1 MLMRFINR
9 LLVVSLPILITFHF
23 SSQTHSIR
31 FNSLGIN
38 EGLSQSTINCII
50 QDHKGYMWVGT
61 QDGLNKYDGYK
72 VIQYKSKLKD
82 KSSLANAFITALYED
97 KNGGLWIGTQTGGL
111 NFKEKN
117 TENFKHIQ
125 LKGRLTNSLITKII
139 GDSQGKLWVGTEKY
153 GLISYNLSDESYEIF
168 NVTNGLS
175 SNNIADIIFYKGKL
189 LIATKDKGLC
199 LLNSETKQ
207 IELLDKW
214 NQSLNDLGINCF
226 HYSNDSIL
234 YIGTNKGVDFIK
246 DNIVTNLSTDL
257 NQFSIQTIYSHDI
270 SNIWIGTYG
279 AGMIQYEQHE
289 GEYFLNNY
297 KHNNYELTSISSDII
312 NVIYKDITGSLFIGT
327 QDGLSYFDPIKQS
340 FKHYTYV
347 FGSKESMID
356 KNSWGIFDQG
366 DSVLWIGNRKGV
378 TRVHKRTNIFH
389 NYPFTENIYK
399 YPNEYDVYDI
409 KIDDQNRIWTATNGG
424 LYLLNVADDLQSAK
438 YQKVNYRESV
448 SAMDD
453 DVVHDLELD
462 DKNRLW
468 LGCKEGLGVLNL
480 ASLDAMFL
488 KNGTYGIDKMPEGS
502 CRRVYSDS
510 KGKIWLGFEGS
521 GLSIMSIDTI
531 DNQPIFSFK
540 NFISDDNKNT
550 ISKNTILSILEG
562 EDGVFWIGT
571 YGGGLNKFDTKTG
584 IFKHYT
590 EEDGLSNNAIY
601 GILNDAEGNLWI
613 STNFGIS
620 VFDTK
625 KEQFKIFTESDG
637 LIGNEFNNGAFY
649 KSNAGELFFGGIQ
662 GVNSFYPKEI
672 RKNKIPPKVIITDIE
687 FLNNNAY
694 EALPEFSDPNSMDE
708 ILLNYRQNNFM
719 FHFSALHY
727 THAKG
732 NKYEI
737 HLEGLYDKPLL
748 LEEVNQISY
757 SNLAP
762 GEYTFKVRA
771 SNNDGVW
778 SDWKKIHIVIQSPF
792 WQKWRFIALLIAASI
807 LVFWGFYLLRLRAIK
822 RQKRRLAFLVEKRTK
837 TVTKQKEQIEKQ
849 KIYIEKERNKAEE
862 LLLNILPAETAEELK
877 NKGKARTRQYRMA
890 TVLFTDIKDFSK
902 ITETMKPVDLVKSL
916 DNLFRHFDKIIEKH
930 QIEKIKTIGDA
941 YMAAGGVPLRDKE
954 NPINCVLAALEI
966 QQFMKELKEE
976 SIAKGEGFW
985 ELRVGVHTGD
995 VIAGVIGTKRI
1006 AYDIWGNT
1014 VNIAQRMESGCDPW
1028 RVNISESTHEYV
1040 SPYFS
1045 CSNRGKIP
1053 TKNTG
1058 EISMYYVD
1066 RIKPHL
1072 SKDKDGFVPNKKFI
1086 EYVNLHIY
1094 SSINYKKAERHIM
1107 KILREKLSPNLHY
1120 HGIHH
1125 TLDVVESVERIAIM
1139 EGVLDEDIFV
1149 LKSAATYHD
1158 AGFVEKYDSNEVV
1171 GASMA
1176 AEILPKYGYTD
1187 QQIKQV
1193 WALIYATIIPH
1204 KPNNHLEEIICD
1216 ADLDYLGRDDF
1227 HKISDTLRRELRDHG
1242 KINSDRLWD
1251 EIQVKF
1257 LTQHKYFTKSA
1268 KKLREK
1274 KKQKHLDE
1282 IKKRLQDNKYKD

>member
-1 MLMRFINR
+1 MLLRITNR
-9 LLVVSLPILITFHF
+9 LLALCLLTFF
-23 SSQTHSIR
+23 SFQLFSQTHSIR
-31 FNSLGIN
+31 FNRLGIN
-38 EGLSQSTINCII
+38 DGLSQSTINCIL
-50 QDHKGYMWVGT
+50 QDKDGYIWVGT
-61 QDGLNKYDGYK
+61 QDGLNKYDGYE
-72 VIQYKSKLKD
+72 VVQYKTKLKD
-82 KSSLANAFITALYED
+82 KNSIANAFITALYED
-97 KNGGLWIGTQTGGL
+97 KKGGLWIGTQTGGL
-111 NFKEKN
+111 NFKDKNSEK
-117 TENFKHIQ
+117 FKHIQ
-125 LKGRLTNSLITKII
+125 LKGRLTNCLITKII
-139 GDSQGKLWVGTEKY
+139 GDNKKNLWIGTEKY
-153 GLISYNLSDESYEIF
+153 GLIVYNLSDESYEVF
-168 NVTNGLS
+168 NSNNGLS
-175 SNNIADIIFYKGKL
+175 SNNITDLIFYNGKL
-189 LIATKDKGLC
+189 LISTKDNGVCSFNTENKEIEY
-199 LLNSETKQ
+199 LN
-207 IELLDKW
+207 DW
-214 NQSLNDLGINCF
+214 NSSFNDLGVNCF
-226 HYSNDSIL
+226 NYSNDSIL
-234 YIGTNKGVDFIK
+234 YIGTNKGVNVI
-246 DNIVTNLSTDL
+246 DNGVVSNLSEDL
-257 NQFSIQTIYSHDI
+257 KKYSIQSIYSHDA

-279 AGMIQYEQHE
+279 EGLIQYEKHE
-289 GEYFLNNY
+289 GEYFLNIY
-297 KHNNYELTSISSDII
+297 KHNNYDLNSISSDII
-312 NVIYKDITGSLFIGT
+312 KTIYKDVTGNLFVGT

-347 FGSKESMID
+347 FGSEESMID
-356 KNSWGIFDQG
+356 KNAWGIFDQG

-378 TRVHKRTNIFH
+378 TRVHKLTNKYY
-389 NYPFTENIYK
+389 NYPFNETIVR
-399 YPNEYDVYDI
+399 YPNEQDVYDI
-409 KIDDQNRIWTATNGG
+409 KIDDQNRIWVATNGG
-424 LYLLNVADDLQSAK
+424 LYQLSVSEDLKSAK
-438 YQKVNYRESV
+438 YQKVNFRESPNI
-448 SAMDD
+448 SDD
-453 DVVHDLELD
+453 DVVHDLELND
-462 DKNRLW
+462 NKLW
-468 LGCKEGLGVLNL
+468 LGCKEGLGLLDLNTL
-480 ASLDAMFL
+480 TPTFL
-488 KNGTYGIDKMPEGS
+488 KNGNHGISDMPEAP
-502 CRRVYSDS
+502 CRRVYCDI
-510 KGKIWLGFEGS
+510 KGKVWLGFEGA

-531 DNQPIFSFK
+531 SQQLQFSFK
-540 NFISDDNKNT
+540 NYTSNNKT
-550 ISKNTILSILEG
+550 KSISKNTVLSILEG
-562 EDGVFWIGT
+562 EQGVFWIGT

-584 IFKHYT
+584 EFKYYT
-590 EEDGLSNNAIY
+590 EDDGLSNSSIY
-601 GILNDAEGNLWI
+601 GILSDEKGSLWI

-620 VFDTK
+620 VFDVD
-625 KEQFKIFTESDG
+625 KEEFKIFTESDG
-637 LIGNEFNNGAFY
+637 LIGNEFNNGAFH
-649 KSNAGELFFGGIQ
+649 KSSSGEMLFGGIN

-672 RKNKIPPKVIITDIE
+672 KENKIPPKVIITDIE
-687 FLNNNAY
+687 FLNNNEY
-694 EALPEFSDPNSMDE
+694 EALSEFSDPNSMDQ
-708 ILLNYRQNNFM
+708 LVLNYRQNNFM
-719 FHFSALHY
+719 FHFLALHY
-727 THAKG
+727 THSKG

-737 HLEGLYDKPLL
+737 HLVGLYDKPLFL
-748 LEEVNQISY
+748 DGADQISY

-778 SDWKKIHIVIQSPF
+778 SDWEKIHIVIQSPF
-792 WQKWRFIALLIAASI
+792 WQKWRFIALIIASSI

-849 KIYIEKERNKAEE
+849 KIYIEKEKNKAEE

-890 TVLFTDIKDFSK
+890 TVLFTDIKGFSK

-916 DNLFRHFDKIIEKH
+916 DNLFREFDKIIEKH

-966 QQFMKELKEE
+966 QQFMKKMKEE
-976 SIAKGEGFW
+976 SIAKGEGYW
-985 ELRVGVHTGD
+985 ELRIGIHTGD
-995 VIAGVIGTKRI
+995 VIAGVIGSKRI

-1040 SPYFS
+1040 SPYFV

-1072 SKDKDGFVPNKKFI
+1072 SKDKDGFVPNKKFL

-1204 KPNNHLEEIICD
+1204 KPNDHLEQIICD

-1227 HKISDTLRRELRDHG
+1227 HQISDTLRRELRDHG

-1274 KKQKHLDE
+1274 KKQKHLEE
-1282 IKKRLQDNKYKD
+1282 IKQRLKENNYKD